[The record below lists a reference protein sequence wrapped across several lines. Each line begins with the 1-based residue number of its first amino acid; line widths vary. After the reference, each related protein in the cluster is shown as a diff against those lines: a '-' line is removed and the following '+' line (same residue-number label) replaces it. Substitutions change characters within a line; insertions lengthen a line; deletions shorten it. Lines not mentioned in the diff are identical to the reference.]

1 LNIMFPVLLRMFEIF
16 FVAFQRPAF
25 LLEDVADPLE
35 DGRKLDVCF
44 QLSWPGSQLL
54 LHWYW
59 HLAANASPFL
69 DMFIDALTVAVW
81 WISIVSTYP
90 DLNPALHFEINLI

>member
-1 LNIMFPVLLRMFEIF
+1 MFPVLLRMFEIF

-44 QLSWPGSQLL
+44 
-54 LHWYW
+54 
-59 HLAANASPFL
+59 
-69 DMFIDALTVAVW
+69 
-81 WISIVSTYP
+81 
-90 DLNPALHFEINLI
+90 